1 MAGPA
6 LSSHWRPQSTATSS
20 LEPSQVQLRGGT
32 DSFPFTARL
41 CRSGAGKIL
50 PPRPALAGLRMVFTF
65 LKGCL
70 KKKKRLCDRDPCMV
84 CTVSTI
90 YYLTLYRKSLHTPV
104 WISVSLYPLKKF
116 AHPPSFFSDTEFVIS
131 LLNFFKHGS
140 EMVLLDIKSCCF
152 LFPGIFLSL
161 LGTEQQT
168 PCVIT
173 CPLQFIW
180 EERSLASNIC
190 WYHMGSE

>member
-1 MAGPA
+1 MPQGWCRSQHDSLGPTLPGSLPRGHPAPCCLVAGPA

-32 DSFPFTARL
+32 DSFLFTARQ
-41 CRSGAGKIL
+41 CRSGAGKVL

-70 KKKKRLCDRDPCMV
+70 KKKTKKRLCDRDPCMV

-90 YYLTLYRKSLHTPV
+90 YHLTLYRKSLHAPV

-116 AHPPSFFSDTEFVIS
+116 AHPPYFFSDTWVC
-131 LLNFFKHGS
+131 H
-140 EMVLLDIKSCCF
+140 
-152 LFPGIFLSL
+152 LF
-161 LGTEQQT
+161 T
-168 PCVIT
+168 
-173 CPLQFIW
+173 
-180 EERSLASNIC
+180 
-190 WYHMGSE
+190 